1 MSQPSN
7 TLYLSAEQVAM
18 RFGVSKDT
26 IWRWKRDGD
35 FPAAV
40 KLGGTT
46 TRWRLNDIEEWE
58 GRLVSGFITSL
69 DFRSQATTAI

>member
-7 TLYLSAEQVAM
+7 TVYLSAEQVAM

-26 IWRWKRDGD
+26 IWRWRRDGD

-46 TRWRLNDIEEWE
+46 TRWRLSDIEEWE
-58 GRLVSGFITSL
+58 GRLVSGFMTSF
-69 DFRSQATTAI
+69 DFRAQAATAI